1 MKSSTGMRNP
11 LPASV
16 FAILLGLLLARCAGD
31 RSPAGPSEIRTV
43 PLQSDSAAVSVCR
56 WPMDKA
62 AAYTIGFD
70 DVRASHIEVAR
81 PELNRAGLTGT
92 FYVNTRSVNAWNSLR
107 RMADEGHEIASHTW
121 SHPRCGVIAE
131 QDLRREIERAIE
143 DIRNHLSG
151 VRAVPSFSYPFGS
164 LDETSRRIVSM
175 YHLSA
180 RSGIPGI
187 ESGDADRTDFAAL
200 KAFGAYPPYDIDRL
214 NASVREAVE
223 SRGWII
229 VYFHSI
235 SDRNRRGSTTIPLES
250 FRRHLSFV
258 CDLKP
263 DLWIATQ
270 GQAASYI
277 LIRRTAVVSASVM
290 SGDRIEVRV
299 EGRTPEHG
307 IPVPLCVSLIRPPE
321 WTGRRIIAENPG
333 TGRTIQF
340 REPDSSR
347 ILLDMPVPSTCVVYA
362 VQ

>member
-1 MKSSTGMRNP
+1 MRSTCMRNSI
-11 LPASV
+11 PASAV
-16 FAILLGLLLARCAGD
+16 AILLPFLLIRCAGD
-31 RSPAGPSEIRTV
+31 GSPAGPGEIRAV
-43 PLQSDSAAVSVCR
+43 PLQGDSAAVSVCR

-70 DVRASHIEVAR
+70 DARVSHIDVAR

-92 FYVNTRSVNAWNSLR
+92 FYVNTRSVTAWNSLR

-121 SHPRCGVIAE
+121 SHPRCSVIAE
-131 QDLRREIERAIE
+131 EDLRREIERAIE
-143 DIRNHLSG
+143 DIRNHLPG

-164 LDETSRRIVSM
+164 FDETSRRVVSR

-180 RSGIPGI
+180 RSGVPGI

-200 KAFGAYPPYDIDRL
+200 KAVGVYPPYDIDRL
-214 NASVREAVE
+214 NASVLEAVE

-235 SDRNRRGSTTIPLES
+235 SDRNSRGRTTIPLES

-258 CDLKP
+258 RERKS

-270 GQAASYI
+270 GLAASYI
-277 LIRRTAVVSASVM
+277 LMRRTAVVSAFVTH
-290 SGDRIEVRV
+290 GDRIEVRV
-299 EGRTPEHG
+299 DGRRPENG
-307 IPVPLCVSLIRPPE
+307 FPVPLCVSLIRPAE

-333 TGRTIQF
+333 GSRGIQV
-340 REPDSSR
+340 RAPDSSR